1 MKYIKTA
8 IEKIEKELDSYMK
21 NYPNTH
27 RIIRH
32 LLFDIEEHS
41 KEIRNEARN
50 EAITEF
56 AERLKYEYGSDEI
69 HGAIGKIADE
79 MMKGV

>member
-1 MKYIKTA
+1 
-8 IEKIEKELDSYMK
+8 MK

-41 KEIRNEARN
+41 KEIRNEA
-50 EAITEF
+50 ITEF

-69 HGAIGKIADE
+69 HGAIDKIADE
-79 MMKGV
+79 MMKAELKKEV